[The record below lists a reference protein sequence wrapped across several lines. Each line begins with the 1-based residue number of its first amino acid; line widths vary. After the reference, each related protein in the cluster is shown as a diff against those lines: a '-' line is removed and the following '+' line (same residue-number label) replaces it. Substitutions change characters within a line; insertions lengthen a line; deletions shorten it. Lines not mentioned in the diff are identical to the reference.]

1 MGVRLIKGIKI
12 FEGMR
17 KKSTITSQTKR
28 LGVRSSIIF
37 VCCAKIFR
45 SKLRVKFLSAFKYKV
60 K

>member
-45 SKLRVKFLSAFKYKV
+45 SKLRVKFCI
-60 K
+60 